1 MGHLK
6 TIFALGGRNLKR
18 PIIKSSNARGVA
30 EEGRVMLKFEGK
42 RRNVSM
48 LEGFPAKA
56 RWHNISCAWPCEG
69 AKLFCFVVDV
79 DHPQLLHKAV

>member
-1 MGHLK
+1 MVADFALCEKKNWVGHLK

-18 PIIKSSNARGVA
+18 PII
-30 EEGRVMLKFEGK
+30 
-42 RRNVSM
+42 VSM

-56 RWHNISCAWPCEG
+56 RWHNISAWPCEG